1 MSTGTVKWF
10 NTAKGFGFIQ
20 PDDGGSDVFVH
31 ISAVEQ
37 AGLRALN
44 EGDQVN
50 FEMEQDRRSGKLS
63 AGQLV
68 VTGQGAAPARSG
80 GGGGGGGGFDR
91 PRGGGSGGF
100 GGGGGGFG
108 GGGGGGGFGGGG
120 GGGGFDRPRGG
131 AGGGG
136 GGRPSGDPAGAG
148 SGTVKWFN
156 PTKGFGFIQPDD
168 GGQDVFVHISAVEQA
183 GLRGLN
189 EGQTVGY
196 DLEADRR
203 SGKTSATNLR
213 VTG

>member
-1 MSTGTVKWF
+1 MSSGTVKWF

-37 AGLRALN
+37 AGLRGLN
-44 EGDQVN
+44 EGDQVT
-50 FEMEQDRRSGKLS
+50 FELEQDRRSGKLS

-68 VTGQGAAPARSG
+68 VTGQGPAPSRG
-80 GGGGGGGGFDR
+80 GGFDRPRGGGYGGGGGGYGGGGGGFDR
-91 PRGGGSGGF
+91 PRGGG
-100 GGGGGGFG
+100 
-108 GGGGGGGFGGGG
+108 
-120 GGGGFDRPRGG
+120 
-131 AGGGG
+131 
-136 GGRPSGDPAGAG
+136 RPSGDPAGAG
-148 SGTVKWFN
+148 TGTVKWFN

-189 EGQTVGY
+189 EGQAVAF

-213 VTG
+213 VND

>member
-1 MSTGTVKWF
+1 MASGTVKWF

-37 AGLRALN
+37 AGLRGLN
-44 EGDQVN
+44 EGDLVN
-50 FEMEQDRRSGKLS
+50 FELEQDRRSGKLS

-68 VTGQGAAPARSG
+68 VTGQGAAPSRS

-91 PRGGGSGGF
+91 PRGGG
-100 GGGGGGFG
+100 
-108 GGGGGGGFGGGG
+108 
-120 GGGGFDRPRGG
+120 GGGFDRPRGG
-131 AGGGG
+131 GFGGGGGG

-148 SGTVKWFN
+148 AGTVKWFN

-189 EGQTVGY
+189 EGQQVAY

-213 VTG
+213 VND

>member
-1 MSTGTVKWF
+1 MASGTVKWF

-37 AGLRALN
+37 AGLRGLN
-44 EGDQVN
+44 EGDLVN
-50 FEMEQDRRSGKLS
+50 FELEQDRRSGKLS

-68 VTGQGAAPARSG
+68 VTGQGAAPPRS

-91 PRGGGSGGF
+91 PRGGG
-100 GGGGGGFG
+100 
-108 GGGGGGGFGGGG
+108 
-120 GGGGFDRPRGG
+120 GGFDRPRGG
-131 AGGGG
+131 GGGFGGGGG

-148 SGTVKWFN
+148 AGTVKWFN

-189 EGQTVGY
+189 EGQQVAY

-213 VTG
+213 VND

>member
-1 MSTGTVKWF
+1 MASGTVKWF

-37 AGLRALN
+37 AGLHGLN
-44 EGDQVN
+44 EGDQVQ
-50 FEMEQDRRSGKLS
+50 FELEQDRRSGKLS

-68 VTGQGAAPARSG
+68 VTGQGAAPSRA
-80 GGGGGGGGFDR
+80 
-91 PRGGGSGGF
+91 PR
-100 GGGGGGFG
+100 
-108 GGGGGGGFGGGG
+108 GGGFGGGG

-131 AGGGG
+131 GYGGGG
-136 GGRPSGDPAGAG
+136 GGFGGGGGGGFGGGGGGGQRGGGTVSGSGAG
-148 SGTVKWFN
+148 VVKWFN

-189 EGQTVGY
+189 EGQTVAF
-196 DLEADRR
+196 DLEQDRR
-203 SGKTSATNLR
+203 SGKTSATNLK